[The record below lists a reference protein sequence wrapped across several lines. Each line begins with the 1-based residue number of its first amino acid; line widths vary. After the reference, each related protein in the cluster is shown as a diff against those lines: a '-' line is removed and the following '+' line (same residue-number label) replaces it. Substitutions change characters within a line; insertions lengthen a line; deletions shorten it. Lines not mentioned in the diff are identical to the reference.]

1 MKLLESLT
9 GGLECIIIV
18 HELDASNPHIKE
30 SVFYIKE
37 RIDYY
42 ILQGWLVS
50 ITEVKG
56 GKKYHDKKNYYFIVK
71 FEKIVAF
78 LFSEPDLRLFRMDGN
93 FYSSFLTFKTPKSL

>member
-1 MKLLESLT
+1 VKLLESLT

>member
-1 MKLLESLT
+1 
-9 GGLECIIIV
+9 LECIVIGY
-18 HELDASNPHIKE
+18 NRYIKSSE
-30 SVFYIKE
+30 QRFNILYKE

-56 GKKYHDKKNYYFIVK
+56 GKNYHDKKNYYFIVK
-71 FEKIVAF
+71 FEKIVVF